1 VRSTLKSPSS
11 VFGQRLRE
19 ARLAA
24 GIPQDRLG
32 VLAGL
37 DETTASARIS
47 RYESGVHAP
56 PFSFAEKL
64 AELLKVPVPYFYT
77 TDDRLAAWI
86 LAYVRAPATRRNAA
100 LRLLMDAKPAQR
112 KAR

>member
-1 VRSTLKSPSS
+1 M
-11 VFGQRLRE
+11 RE

-56 PFSFAEKL
+56 PFSFAERL
-64 AELLKVPVPYFYT
+64 AELLDVPAPYFYT

-86 LAYVRAPATRRNAA
+86 LAFARAPTTRRNAA
-100 LRLLMDAKPAQR
+100 LRVLSEGIPASKGKR
-112 KAR
+112 N